1 MALRF
6 ERYFRIQRNT
16 VEPWSV
22 FLLNLWRFGLY
33 VKAPL
38 GAVIRLGSA
47 IGRVP
52 YGWSKNC

>member
-6 ERYFRIQRNT
+6 ERYFRVQRNT
-16 VEPWSV
+16 VEQWSV
-22 FLLNLWRFGLY
+22 FLLDLWRFGLY

-38 GAVIRLGSA
+38 GAVIRLGFA

-52 YGWSKNC
+52 YG